1 MQSKIS
7 LVINLV
13 LAVLLII
20 LLVYTCEQ
28 SKHLSYSNGNL
39 TLVDSTLQKEVERY
53 RDTLGR
59 ERVVYQVTQVGY
71 NQLLMSNNEDLA
83 AIKSELK
90 RQGMKLNNLQSS
102 TIIETHTIDTMQ
114 IHIQDTLPI
123 AMLDT
128 VTKYISQFDF
138 KDDWIDLKGNVNF
151 RSAGNRWVIDGTD
164 LMYKIENKQSISY
177 SYGKKGLFKPQELF
191 LTVMNTNPHT
201 TTSNVQTYV
210 IKQKR
215 KWYEQWWFNQLVGC
229 AVGATG
235 MYFIKN

>member
-1 MQSKIS
+1 MRDKIS
-7 LVINLV
+7 LIVNVI
-13 LAVLLII
+13 LAILLII
-20 LLVYTCEQ
+20 LLVHTCEQ
-28 SKHLSYSNGNL
+28 AKELSYAKNL
-39 TLVDSTLQKEVERY
+39 VLVDSTLQKEVERY

-59 ERVVYQVTQVGY
+59 ERVVYQVSQLGY
-71 NQLLMSNNEDLA
+71 NQLLMSNNDDLA

-90 RQGMKLNNLQSS
+90 RQGAKLNNLQSS

-128 VTKYISQFDF
+128 VTKYISHFDF
-138 KDDWIDLKGNVNF
+138 KDDWIDLKGSVNF
-151 RSAGNRWVIDGTD
+151 KSAGDRWVIDGTD

-177 SYGKKGLFKPQELF
+177 YTKKPLFKPQQLY